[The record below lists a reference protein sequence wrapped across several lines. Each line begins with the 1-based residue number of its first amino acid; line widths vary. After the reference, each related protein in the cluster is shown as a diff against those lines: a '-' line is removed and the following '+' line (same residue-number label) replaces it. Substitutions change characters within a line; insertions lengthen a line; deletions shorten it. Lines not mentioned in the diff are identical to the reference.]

1 MEIVIVICL
10 LIVIAL
16 LLQDKIV
23 IKRKSEQKPK
33 PEKVNPKLPDIMG
46 QPKPVR
52 SQSVPNTANESQI
65 TEQEVDVDNL
75 DIEYDANENVSIQIP
90 QEELDKVFSNNVP
103 DLAEEEE
110 DLNRYRTSGSDDGY
124 AQGVTF
130 EELNNV
136 GVLLQK
142 ETLEPAQKETA
153 IDIVQ
158 RLQGTEL
165 FALLESSMQGASR
178 KIAELLD
185 STLSSSDTEAGSS
198 NLRKNDLS
206 DFDIADFI

>member
-52 SQSVPNTANESQI
+52 SHSRLNIANESQI

-110 DLNRYRTSGSDDGY
+110 WNRYGISGGDDSL
-124 AQGVTF
+124 AQGVTYD
-130 EELNNV
+130 ELSSV

-142 ETLEPAQKETA
+142 EELEPAQKETA
-153 IDIVQ
+153 IAIVQ
-158 RLQGTEL
+158 KIQGTEL
-165 FALLESSMQGASR
+165 FSLLENSIEGASQ

-185 STLSSSDTEAGSS
+185 SSLSSETETSS
-198 NLRKNDLS
+198 SILRKNDLE
-206 DFDIADFI
+206 DFDIGEFV